1 MEGTPQQPAVPAGW
15 YPDPS
20 GQGLRY
26 WDGAA
31 WTAHTAP
38 AAGQP
43 QQAEPQQAEP
53 QQAEAGAPAQA
64 AQGQAVAPAQASQG
78 QAAQTGAPPGT
89 SAATSAP
96 AAADDSPS
104 TLEWVLSVV
113 LPVLPLLGLI
123 WGIYLR
129 SRGGSK
135 ETPGNVAIVLSLGVI
150 LVLLLVL

>member
-43 QQAEPQQAEP
+43 QQAE
-53 QQAEAGAPAQA
+53 AGAPAQA
-64 AQGQAVAPAQASQG
+64 AQGQAAQP
-78 QAAQTGAPPGT
+78 GAPPGT
-89 SAATSAP
+89 SAAATAAP

-113 LPVLPLLGLI
+113 LPLLPLLGLI

-129 SRGGSK
+129 SQGGSK

>member
-43 QQAEPQQAEP
+43 QQAE
-53 QQAEAGAPAQA
+53 AGAPAQA
-64 AQGQAVAPAQASQG
+64 AQGQAT
-78 QAAQTGAPPGT
+78 QTGAPPGT
-89 SAATSAP
+89 SAAATSAP

-113 LPVLPLLGLI
+113 LPLLPLLGLI

-129 SRGGSK
+129 SQGGSK

>member
-43 QQAEPQQAEP
+43 QQAE
-53 QQAEAGAPAQA
+53 AGAPAQA
-64 AQGQAVAPAQASQG
+64 AQGQAVAPAQTSQR
-78 QAAQTGAPPGT
+78 QAAQTGAA
-89 SAATSAP
+89 AATSAP

-129 SRGGSK
+129 SQGGSK